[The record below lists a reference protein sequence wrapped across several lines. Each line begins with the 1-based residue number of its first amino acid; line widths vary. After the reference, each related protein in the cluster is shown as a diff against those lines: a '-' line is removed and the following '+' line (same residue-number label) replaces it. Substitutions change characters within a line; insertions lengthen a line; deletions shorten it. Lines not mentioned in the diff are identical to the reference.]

1 MCVCMHDR
9 GSGDAASASCF
20 SRLVVVTVR
29 STRYVAA
36 AEETDGDVRRCE
48 FAVECGSQPRRKGG
62 GGGREGGREREGR
75 EGERERGMVGEREGG
90 RKEERKREKTGKR

>member
-48 FAVECGSQPRRKGG
+48 FAAECGSQSRRKREGG
-62 GGGREGGREREGR
+62 GGGERKGGEG
-75 EGERERGMVGEREGG
+75 GERERGMVGEREGG